1 MKYNFKAL
9 PNFQLQDELK
19 KVRLNQQDQP
29 SRSNSRIEH
38 AQKQVQRM
46 RGMKLYD
53 IPQAIRI
60 HVFANGE
67 SSQRTEVVYAQTLT
81 EVREVG
87 FCRLYYDH
95 TGIFDRNTSLC

>member
-1 MKYNFKAL
+1 
-9 PNFQLQDELK
+9 
-19 KVRLNQQDQP
+19 
-29 SRSNSRIEH
+29 
-38 AQKQVQRM
+38 M

-87 FCRLYYDH
+87 FRHLYYDH
-95 TGIFDRNTSLC
+95 TGIFDRKYFALLISASTIFTSH